1 MALSLKLRRITSAL
15 KSKHQSSWEDHNGRL
30 VAALRFFS
38 VGSSFNQPE
47 NHGTSMLLNHQK
59 SGLIYVGL
67 WALMIFDW
75 ILEGDGRLIGTSCG
89 RKGQHLSRSTG
100 RTSHCTSAERLPLT
114 LEEGLH
120 HGAGDWYKE
129 LSGEHFDIH
138 GFLTVLQWIS
148 LDHLK
153 YAFERWVAE
162 HEFWSGGRRK
172 STMSWIWFHD
182 SNLHQSQPKIDK
194 PRAFPNFFATSQTN
208 CWFWRSL
215 KFWVSKPRD
224 FSPRGSLNQ
233 HHTGWTH
240 GHHIGPLFCMSR
252 LCQRMCKGLMATPTC
267 RSCGWRCFGMNLGMN
282 LESKPSQTIP
292 NWFGGFH
299 KWGYPKMV
307 GL

>member
-1 MALSLKLRRITSAL
+1 
-15 KSKHQSSWEDHNGRL
+15 
-30 VAALRFFS
+30 
-38 VGSSFNQPE
+38 
-47 NHGTSMLLNHQK
+47 MLLNHQK

-120 HGAGDWYKE
+120 QAE
-129 LSGEHFDIH
+129 LEIDTKSWVVNILTFMGFWQCSNGYHWIISNTLLRDGSPSMNFGPGVEESPPCH
-138 GFLTVLQWIS
+138 GF
-148 LDHLK
+148 
-153 YAFERWVAE
+153 
-162 HEFWSGGRRK
+162 
-172 STMSWIWFHD
+172 D
-182 SNLHQSQPKIDK
+182 SMTPNLHQSQPKIDK